1 MPKPKLRKARAF
13 VSLTIEEPASGPEN
27 SSGKATDP
35 HLKTAD
41 SHRVRVDHPRRRLQL
56 PDLERRVVGE
66 RSDQDRRNLY
76 TYDTCMTYDL

>member
-1 MPKPKLRKARAF
+1 MSKPKLRKVKAHVLLF
-13 VSLTIEEPASGPEN
+13 ILEPVYGPEN

-35 HLKTAD
+35 HLKSAD
-41 SHRVRVDHPRRRLQL
+41 ADRVRVDHPRRRLQL